1 MRQIRTA
8 GLAAAVALVF
18 ATVAQA
24 AVMGT
29 ASSNRTGQ
37 LISNAPRIPSGNTSG
52 GGATSSGASS
62 TTTSTSA
69 PQQTNVDLRNQ
80 ATMNATAGTHASGST
95 SSLGPLATGGASAN
109 AGTGVTVGT
118 AGTGTLAP
126 YIATPLYANPSDVT
140 AGAASSTS
148 PMTTTTAASADVYG
162 SASSI
167 VVSEA
172 QANGASVDRA
182 INQVSRDRKRIGRNG
197 QLLYSI
203 APRTN
208 VDRSNE
214 MPDDPLPPSLTG
226 YYSTL
231 TR

>member
-1 MRQIRTA
+1 MRQIQTA

-37 LISNAPRIPSGNTSG
+37 LISGAPRIQAGNTSG
-52 GGATSSGASS
+52 GGATSSGTS
-62 TTTSTSA
+62 TTTNTSSA

-80 ATMNATAGTHASGST
+80 ATLDATAGTRASGST
-95 SSLGPLATGGASAN
+95 SALGPLANGSTSAGS
-109 AGTGVTVGT
+109 GTGATTGFTGT
-118 AGTGTLAP
+118 AALAP
-126 YIATPLYANPSDVT
+126 YVATPLYANPSDST
-140 AGAASSTS
+140 AGTATSTT
-148 PMTTTTAASADVYG
+148 PTTMASADVYG
-162 SASSI
+162 SATASSGI
-167 VVSEA
+167 VVTEA
-172 QANGASVDRA
+172 QANSASVSRA

-208 VDRSNE
+208 VDRSAQ
-214 MPDDPLPPSLTG
+214 MPDDPPMASLTG
-226 YYSTL
+226 SNSTL